1 MKKNYNIS
9 IILISLGAFFLLRFF
24 RKLGLQD
31 FLSARINISGFL
43 INLIIILM
51 LIIIFLIILF
61 LYFFIIR
68 TFLNVL
74 RQKRLVR
81 QFVVQNCLEIKKIDD
96 FTFMP
101 LNEIVNYFA
110 GILNELIVT
119 IKKRDLYVT
128 DTEIK
133 QWFPEIGQSLL
144 TKFNDPRMV
153 KIVKKFIEFC
163 TDEISN
169 NCKKYIH

>member
-101 LNEIVNYFA
+101 LNEIVNYFSS
-110 GILNELIVT
+110 ILNQLVITIQKKELYAT
-119 IKKRDLYVT
+119 STEIKKR
-128 DTEIK
+128 
-133 QWFPEIGQSLL
+133 FPEISKSIL
-144 TKFNDPRMV
+144 TEFNDPHMV
-153 KIVKKFIEFC
+153 KIVKEFIKLC
-163 TDEISN
+163 TDKISD
-169 NCKKYIH
+169 NCKKYIR